1 MCAHLIWLIL
11 EIKKITKIFEK
22 GIDKSPGQCY
32 NTIRKDKKTKNQK
45 KGKKKMNKI
54 IDLTMM
60 SYHTIVE
67 RANRVNNIENS
78 IGWGEIVAEAP
89 DRNDANVRRALTSTG
104 VLLVLGEN
112 DFIITA
118 WVAEVRQA
126 AAVWKKANNG
136 ARMPRQLWNMV
147 NYNNNTTYWQNL
159 VAA

>member
-1 MCAHLIWLIL
+1 MCARLIWLIL
-11 EIKKITKIFEK
+11 EIKKIIKIFEK
-22 GIDKSPGQCY
+22 DIDKSPGQCY

-118 WVAEVRQA
+118 WIANVGQA
-126 AAVWKKANNG
+126 AAVWKKAKNG

>member
-1 MCAHLIWLIL
+1 
-11 EIKKITKIFEK
+11 
-22 GIDKSPGQCY
+22 
-32 NTIRKDKKTKNQK
+32 
-45 KGKKKMNKI
+45 MNKI

-60 SYHTIVE
+60 SYHTNVE
-67 RANRVNNIENS
+67 RAHRVSNIENS
-78 IGWGEIVAEAP
+78 IGWGEIIAEAP
-89 DRNDANVRRALTSTG
+89 DKNDENVRRALTSTG

-118 WVAEVRQA
+118 WVANVGQA
-126 AAVWKKANNG
+126 AAVWKKAKNG

>member
-1 MCAHLIWLIL
+1 
-11 EIKKITKIFEK
+11 
-22 GIDKSPGQCY
+22 
-32 NTIRKDKKTKNQK
+32 
-45 KGKKKMNKI
+45 MNKI

-60 SYHTIVE
+60 SYHAIVE
-67 RANRVNNIENS
+67 RANRVSNIENS

>member
-1 MCAHLIWLIL
+1 MCIHLIWLIL

-22 GIDKSPGQCY
+22 SIDKLPGRCY

-60 SYHTIVE
+60 SYHAIVE
-67 RANRVNNIENS
+67 RANRVSNIENS

>member
-1 MCAHLIWLIL
+1 
-11 EIKKITKIFEK
+11 
-22 GIDKSPGQCY
+22 
-32 NTIRKDKKTKNQK
+32 
-45 KGKKKMNKI
+45 MNKI

-60 SYHTIVE
+60 SYHATVE
-67 RANRVNNIENS
+67 RAHRVSNIENS

-118 WVAEVRQA
+118 WIANVGQA